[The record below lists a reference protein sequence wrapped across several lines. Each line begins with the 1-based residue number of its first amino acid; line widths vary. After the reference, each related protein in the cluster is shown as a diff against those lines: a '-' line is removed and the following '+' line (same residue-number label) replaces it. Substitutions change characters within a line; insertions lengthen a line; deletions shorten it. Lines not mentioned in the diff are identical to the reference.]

1 MTDKTPKDAP
11 KKPTAAQ
18 AASLKVQE
26 LEARVKTLE
35 AKLVIVT
42 DAFEFAGNEVRP
54 LYGMGALA
62 CVFDAVY
69 NKLAE

>member
-1 MTDKTPKDAP
+1 MTDKTTEDKP

-18 AASLKVQE
+18 AATLKVQE
-26 LEARVKTLE
+26 LEARV
-35 AKLVIVT
+35 AKLEKKQVIVT
-42 DAFEFAGNEVRP
+42 DGFEFAGNEVRP

-62 CVFDAVY
+62 LVFDAVY